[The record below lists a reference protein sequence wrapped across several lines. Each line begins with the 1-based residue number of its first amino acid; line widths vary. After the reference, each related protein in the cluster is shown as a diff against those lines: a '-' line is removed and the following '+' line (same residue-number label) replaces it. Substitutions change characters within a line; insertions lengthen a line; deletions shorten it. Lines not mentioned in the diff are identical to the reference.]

1 MWTDRHVMSAGTF
14 LSLARGGGGPSA
26 VRTLLAAQYSR
37 NLLTLRELVER
48 CADLDHPHTDLVR
61 RAWGLLGELRRTAP
75 GAVRRVLTYPS
86 VSAWA
91 AETLARLAPVGHLG
105 QDSTGDGPHAAAWPA
120 MLGPVVAAA
129 ARQARTPV
137 AIGFPT
143 PPGSAFPLPM
153 TGHVRLA
160 PDAPAYVELAVTA
173 DGVTVDGVPLRPGA
187 QWWPAPR
194 LHAGGG
200 LDLRLDDLWSLSRP
214 ATPVR
219 PDEAARWRMS
229 LAPAWRLLATHHRE
243 YAAELAAAISMVMP
257 LPPGA
262 PELTG
267 SGVPAEAGAAL
278 ISGTFPVGVGCVALC
293 GGGEATTTAATLVHE
308 LAHNKL
314 AALEN
319 LFPLLR
325 PGDDVRFPA
334 PWRVGPRPLPA
345 LLQGLYAHACVAR
358 FWLRQQHHEA
368 RPDGLRRARTEFRQ
382 ARSACR
388 EVAELLLAGDRLT
401 PPGQLLVEQLHRATT
416 GQASV
421 DTTGARSTTRT
432 HSTVASRVP
441 AGTRDATST
450 TGTRGATSTTGTRGT
465 TSTTGTRGATGRA
478 CRPVA

>member
-1 MWTDRHVMSAGTF
+1 MVRDPGRSSTWTDRHVMSAGTF
-14 LSLARGGGGPSA
+14 LSLARGGGGPST
-26 VRTLLAAQYSR
+26 VRILLAAQYSR
-37 NLLTLRELVER
+37 NLLTLREVVDR
-48 CADLDHPHTDLVR
+48 CADLDHPHTDEVR
-61 RAWGLLGELRRTAP
+61 RAWRLLGGLRRAAP
-75 GAVRRVLTYPS
+75 EAVRRVLTYPS

-91 AETLARLAPVGHLG
+91 AETLARLQPVKNGARDTT
-105 QDSTGDGPHAAAWPA
+105 DSGPHPAVWPA

-129 ARQARTPV
+129 ARQARVPAV
-137 AIGFPT
+137 VRFRT

-153 TGHVRLA
+153 AGHVRLA
-160 PDAPAYVELAVTA
+160 PDVPTSVELAVTA
-173 DGVTVDGVPLRPGA
+173 YEVTVDGVPLRPGP
-187 QWWPAPR
+187 QWRPVPR
-194 LHAGGG
+194 LHAGGR
-200 LDLRLDDLWSLSRP
+200 LVLRLDDLWSLSRP

-219 PDEAARWRMS
+219 PDEAARWRAA
-229 LAPAWRLLATHHRE
+229 LAPAWRLLATHHRG

-278 ISGTFPVGVGCVALC
+278 ISGTFPAGVGCVALS
-293 GGGEATTTAATLVHE
+293 GGGEAATTAATLVHE

-358 FWLRQQHHEA
+358 FWLRQQHHES
-368 RPDGLRRARTEFRQ
+368 RPDGLRRARTEYRR

-388 EVAELLLAGDRLT
+388 EVADLLLAGDRLT
-401 PPGQLLVEQLHRATT
+401 PPGRLLVEQSHRL
-416 GQASV
+416 V
-421 DTTGARSTTRT
+421 
-432 HSTVASRVP
+432 
-441 AGTRDATST
+441 
-450 TGTRGATSTTGTRGT
+450 
-465 TSTTGTRGATGRA
+465 TGRTA
-478 CRPVA
+478 GGGTDVTSRAYRPVA